1 MVTQGVVDAPE
12 LHKSTAKVLKRVIL
26 DKEHL
31 LVEHNSCRVAAII
44 PYDEYVQMMLI
55 HAGLLHDGFL
65 KSLGQ
70 KKSNAG
76 DELQAGKC

>member
-1 MVTQGVVDAPE
+1 MVAQGVVDAPD

-44 PYDEYVQMMLI
+44 PYDEYVQMRLA
-55 HAGLLHDGFL
+55 HAVELYNDLLEQL
-65 KSLGQ
+65 KQ
-70 KKSNAG
+70 EKSNAG
-76 DELQAGKC
+76 DELQAQKC